1 MKRRSVMAATGAL
14 AVAAGLSGAARS
26 QTTTRFRLAHFSPP
40 SDPNH
45 ATALA
50 FAEALK
56 RATNGEYEVTIL
68 PNAQLGGEVAVT
80 ESLLL
85 GAVDMSP
92 PSAAVLANWIPE
104 MNVLNM
110 PFAFRDWAHY
120 TRVVQGPLYDKIV
133 EAAAAKNIRV
143 LGMMTSGARHIM
155 SRAPIRSIA
164 DLQNRKVRTVQNP
177 VHVATFNAF
186 GANATALAYTEVYSS
201 LQTGLVDGADA
212 ANTNYFTEKFYEVA
226 PNWAQVSWL
235 YYSNCLIMSEA
246 RYRRLPPERQAT
258 LNAVG
263 RQAGIDHFKRYEA
276 SDQAIV
282 EQLKAKGVTFTQ
294 PDPAPFREAAKKVHE
309 QFLKTDKE
317 RELLSIV
324 LAN

>member
-1 MKRRSVMAATGAL
+1 MKRRDVLAGAGAL
-14 AVAAGLSGAARS
+14 AVAAGLPGASRS
-26 QTTTRFRLAHFSPP
+26 QATTRFRYAHFSPT

-45 ATALA
+45 VTALA
-50 FAEALK
+50 FADALK
-56 RATNGEYEVTIL
+56 RATNGEYELTIL

-92 PSAAVLANWIPE
+92 PSAAVLANWVPE

-120 TRVVQGPLYDKIV
+120 TRVVQGPLYGKIV

-143 LGMMTSGARHIM
+143 LGMLTSGARHIM
-155 SRAPIRSIA
+155 TRAPIQSIA
-164 DLQNRKVRTVQNP
+164 DLRNRKIRTVQNP

-201 LQTGLVDGADA
+201 LQTGVVDGADA

-246 RYRRLPPERQAT
+246 RYRRLPPERQAILST
-258 LNAVG
+258 VG
-263 RQAGIDHFKRYEA
+263 RQIGIDHFKLYEA
-276 SDQAIV
+276 SDKAII

-294 PDPAPFREAAKKVHE
+294 PDPAPFREAAKKIHD

>member
-1 MKRRSVMAATGAL
+1 MKRRDVIAGIGAA
-14 AVAAGLSGAARS
+14 AVAAGLPGSARS
-26 QTTTRFRLAHFSPP
+26 QATTRFRFAHFSPT

-50 FAEALK
+50 FADALK

-104 MNVLNM
+104 MNALNM

-120 TRVVQGPLYDKIV
+120 TSVVQGPLYDKIV
-133 EAAAAKNIRV
+133 EAAAAKNIRI

-155 SRAPIRSIA
+155 TRAPVRSMA
-164 DLQNRKVRTVQNP
+164 DLANRKIRTVQNP

-201 LQTGLVDGADA
+201 LQTGVVDGADA

-235 YYSNCLIMSEA
+235 YYSNCIIMSEA
-246 RYRRLPPERQAT
+246 RYRRLPAERQKI
-258 LNAVG
+258 LSDVG
-263 RQAGIDHFKRYEA
+263 RQAGVDHFKRYEA

-282 EQLKAKGVTFTQ
+282 EQLKAKGVNFTQ
-294 PDPAPFREAAKKVHE
+294 PDPAPFREAAKKIHE
-309 QFLKTDKE
+309 QFIKTDKE
-317 RELLSIV
+317 RELLAIA

>member
-1 MKRRSVMAATGAL
+1 MKRREVMAGAAAFAAAAGATGSARAQ
-14 AVAAGLSGAARS
+14 AV
-26 QTTTRFRLAHFSPP
+26 RFRLAHFSPT

-45 ATALA
+45 VTALA

-56 RATNGEYEVTIL
+56 RETNGEYDVTIL
-68 PNAQLGGEVAVT
+68 PAAQLGGEVAVT

-85 GAVDMSP
+85 GAVDMAP
-92 PSAAVLANWIPE
+92 PSAAVLANWVPE

-120 TRVVQGPLYDKIV
+120 TKVAHGPLYDRIV

-143 LGMMTSGARHIM
+143 LGILTSGARHIM
-155 SRAPIRSIA
+155 TRMPVRSIA
-164 DLQNRKVRTVQNP
+164 DLQNRKIRTVQNP

-201 LQTGLVDGADA
+201 LQTGVVDGADA

-226 PNWAQVSWL
+226 PHWAQVSWL
-235 YYSNCLIMSEA
+235 YFSNCLIMSEA
-246 RYRRLPPERQAT
+246 RYRRLPAARQKI
-258 LNAVG
+258 LSDVG
-263 RQAGIDHFKRYEA
+263 RQVGIDHFKRYEA

-282 EQLKAKGVTFTQ
+282 DQLKARGVTFTQ
-294 PDPAPFREAAKKVHE
+294 PDPAPFREAAKKIHD

-317 RELLSIV
+317 KELLSII